1 MLIHVLF
8 SQRDTPPER
17 PPAYN
22 PEYGPTH
29 EFTNVAAIQPNPFG
43 VSGATGLGM
52 TPEFTNAAAIQPNP
66 FSVSGATGPGVNSLP
81 PTDLPSYEALVPT
94 PRSPPATDTLSTS
107 TRAPPP
113 TYYELCSGNNSIDNP
128 K

>member
-1 MLIHVLF
+1 MKTSGTAEDATLIFDITVGNAHSCAV
-8 SQRDTPPER
+8 QPERYPPVR
-17 PPAYN
+17 PPAFN

-29 EFTNVAAIQPNPFG
+29 KFTNVAAIQPNPFG

-94 PRSPPATDTLSTS
+94 PRSPPATD
-107 TRAPPP
+107 
-113 TYYELCSGNNSIDNP
+113 P
-128 K
+128 KH